1 MLNIACVHCG
11 KKYRIDETNMKGTR
25 GKVKCKACGTLM
37 VITIPRAA
45 TEPPEAAVNKQLSG
59 NDEMQESPHYPSETV
74 PPSAVDR
81 QTVAAKDR
89 PTEPE
94 KKDNLAQPKRD
105 LTTLINRKKARF
117 GLSPKII
124 IVMLIVSLLPLAVFW
139 GITFRETRDRV
150 RIATENL
157 LAQTA
162 RGIEIEIDGWIN
174 NNVSILRTAAKM
186 PEMISMD
193 GTRQEGILKVI
204 QQEYPWMYRVST
216 LNPEGMT
223 VARNDDG
230 PLEDFSD
237 RQYYKDILAG
247 NKISWQTL
255 VDKISKKPA
264 LVLALPI
271 KKGDNLLGIV
281 TAAVTIDE
289 ISNSIANW
297 RKGQTGFAFLIDEKG
312 FVLSHPEKENVT
324 VRQNLNRHPLIAE
337 FHKKGS
343 QATTSMF
350 NTLTGEKAIG
360 HVSSNNYGWTLVL
373 QQRSSEIFDFINQIE
388 EFAFFLLAGTI
399 LLVLIIAWILARA
412 IVRPIMKLTDAVEL
426 MSFGELNVTIDIK
439 SKNEIGL
446 LARAIGRLQTS
457 L

>member
-1 MLNIACVHCG
+1 MLNIACVQCG
-11 KKYRIDETNMKGTR
+11 KKYRVDETNMKGTR

-37 VITIPRAA
+37 VITIRRAA
-45 TEPPEAAVNKQLSG
+45 TEPPEGAVNKQLSA
-59 NDEMQESPHYPSETV
+59 NDEMLESPHYPSETV

-81 QTVAAKDR
+81 QTVAAKDM
-89 PTEPE
+89 P
-94 KKDNLAQPKRD
+94 AQPKRD
-105 LTTLINRKKARF
+105 LSTLINRKKARF
-117 GLSPKII
+117 GLSPKIV

-150 RIATENL
+150 RNATENL

-193 GTRQEGILKVI
+193 GNRQEKILKVI

-237 RQYYKDILAG
+237 RQYFKDILAG
-247 NKISWQTL
+247 NKLSWQTL
-255 VDKISKKPA
+255 IDNISKKPA

-271 KKGDNLLGIV
+271 QKGDNLLGVV
-281 TAAVTIDE
+281 TAAMTIDE

-297 RKGQTGFAFLIDEKG
+297 RKEQTGFAFLIDEKG
-312 FVLSHPEKENVT
+312 FVLSHPEKEHVT
-324 VRQNLNRHPLIAE
+324 VRENLNRHPLIAE

-350 NTLTGEKAIG
+350 NTLNGEKAIG
-360 HVSSNNYGWTLVL
+360 QESSNNYGWTLVL
-373 QQRSSEIFDFINQIE
+373 QQRVSEIFDFINQIE

-399 LLVLIIAWILARA
+399 LLVLIIAWIFARA

-426 MSFGELNVTIDIK
+426 MSSGELNVNIDIK

>member
-1 MLNIACVHCG
+1 MLNIACVQCG
-11 KKYRIDETNMKGTR
+11 KKYRVDETNMKGTR

-45 TEPPEAAVNKQLSG
+45 IEPPESAVNKKLSG
-59 NDEMQESPHYPSETV
+59 TDEMQESPHYPSETV

-81 QTVAAKDR
+81 QTVAAKDLGAKPKKKQGPAR
-89 PTEPE
+89 P
-94 KKDNLAQPKRD
+94 QRD
-105 LTTLINRKKARF
+105 LSTLINRKKVRF

-124 IVMLIVSLLPLAVFW
+124 IVMLFVSLLPLAVFW

-162 RGIEIEIDGWIN
+162 RGLEIEIDGWIN

-186 PEMISMD
+186 PEIVSMD
-193 GTRQEGILKVI
+193 GIRQEKILKTI
-204 QQEYPWMYRVST
+204 QQEYPWMYRIST
-216 LNPEGMT
+216 LSPEGMS
-223 VARNDDG
+223 VARNDDS
-230 PLEDFSD
+230 PAEDFSD

-247 NKISWQTL
+247 NKLSWQTL
-255 VDKISKKPA
+255 IDKSSNKPA

-271 KKGDNLLGIV
+271 QKGDKLLGV
-281 TAAVTIDE
+281 MTAAMSIDE

-297 RKGQTGFAFLIDEKG
+297 RKGHTGFAFLIDEKG
-312 FVLSHPEKENVT
+312 FVLSHPEKQQVS

-337 FHKKGS
+337 FHKNGS
-343 QATTSMF
+343 QATTSRF
-350 NTLTGEKAIG
+350 NTLDGEKAIG

-373 QQRSSEIFDFINQIE
+373 QQQSGEIFDFINQIE

-399 LLVLIIAWILARA
+399 LLVLIIAWIFARA

-426 MSFGELNVTIDIK
+426 MSFGELNVNIDIK

>member
-1 MLNIACVHCG
+1 MLNIACVQCG
-11 KKYRIDETNMKGTR
+11 KKYRVDETNMKGTR

-45 TEPPEAAVNKQLSG
+45 TELPESAVDNKLSG
-59 NDEMQESPHYPSETV
+59 TNEMQEPPHYPSETV

-81 QTVAAKDR
+81 QTVAAKDT
-89 PTEPE
+89 PAKPE
-94 KKDNLAQPKRD
+94 KKDRPAQPQRD
-105 LTTLINRKKARF
+105 LSTLLNRKRVRF

-124 IVMLIVSLLPLAVFW
+124 IVMLFVSLLPLAVFW

-150 RIATENL
+150 RIETENL

-162 RGIEIEIDGWIN
+162 RGLEIEIDGWIN

-186 PEMISMD
+186 PEIVSMD
-193 GTRQEGILKVI
+193 GTRQEKILKVI
-204 QQEYPWMYRVST
+204 HQENPRMYRIST
-216 LNPEGMT
+216 LSPEGIF
-223 VARNDDG
+223 VAGTDDS
-230 PLEDFSD
+230 PLKDFSD
-237 RQYYKDILAG
+237 RQYFKDILAG
-247 NKISWQTL
+247 NKLSWKTL
-255 VDKISKKPA
+255 IDKNSNKPA

-271 KKGDNLLGIV
+271 QKGNKLLGV
-281 TAAVTIDE
+281 MTAAMTIDE
-289 ISNSIANW
+289 ISKSITDW
-297 RKGQTGFAFLIDEKG
+297 SKGETGFAFLIDEKG
-312 FVLSHPEKENVT
+312 FVLSHPEKQPVT

-337 FHKKGS
+337 FHKSGS
-343 QATTSMF
+343 QATTSTF
-350 NTLTGEKAIG
+350 STLNGEKAIG

-373 QQRSSEIFDFINQIE
+373 QQQSSELFDFVNQIE

-399 LLVLIIAWILARA
+399 LLVLIIAWIFART
-412 IVRPIMKLTDAVEL
+412 IVKPIMKLTDAVEL

-446 LARAIGRLQTS
+446 LARALGRLQTS